1 MINGEILIG
10 TSKTSE
16 RPGEEET
23 GRERGRQTD
32 GELRDLES
40 VQIQKLVLCGCRPIL
55 PRVSTAD
62 FKAQLKALQK

>member
-16 RPGEEET
+16 RAGEEET

-40 VQIQKLVLCGCRPIL
+40 VQIQKLVCVVAGPSCREYL
-55 PRVSTAD
+55 LLTS
-62 FKAQLKALQK
+62 KHS